1 MSLQAKLDAFKA
13 DFEAGKP
20 PYNVPRSVIETMHRA
35 TAELIESEAA
45 QRARK
50 AGDVAP
56 SFSLKDPEGNLV
68 NSADLLKRGP
78 LVLSFYR
85 GVWCPYCNMELQA
98 LEAAKPE
105 FDKYGAS
112 LVAIS
117 PQTAPNS
124 RKSVRQNKLSF
135 PILSDVKGKVGA
147 AFGLRFNLPDYLV
160 ELYKQLKNDL
170 PTFNDDPSWTLPM
183 PARYVIGQDGVILY
197 SEVNPDYTR
206 RPEPEDMIP
215 VLQQAAAVK
224 GGRRMRRLVGR
235 NFIATTG
242 RCRQSDPLPA
252 VFAVFASAGIA
263 GLAKTSRPDGSF
275 ILRHCAGGTAM

>member
-20 PYNVPRSVIETMHRA
+20 PYNVPRPVIETMHRA
-35 TAELIESEAA
+35 TAELIETGAA
-45 QRARK
+45 KRAKK
-50 AGDVAP
+50 AGDLAP
-56 SFSLKDPEGNLV
+56 TFSLTDPEGNV
-68 NSADLLKRGP
+68 VSSADLLRRGP

-98 LEAAKPE
+98 LESAKPE
-105 FDKYGAS
+105 FDKHGAS

-135 PILSDVKGKVGA
+135 PILSDAKGKVGA

-224 GGRRMRRLVGR
+224 
-235 NFIATTG
+235 A
-242 RCRQSDPLPA
+242 
-252 VFAVFASAGIA
+252 
-263 GLAKTSRPDGSF
+263 
-275 ILRHCAGGTAM
+275 